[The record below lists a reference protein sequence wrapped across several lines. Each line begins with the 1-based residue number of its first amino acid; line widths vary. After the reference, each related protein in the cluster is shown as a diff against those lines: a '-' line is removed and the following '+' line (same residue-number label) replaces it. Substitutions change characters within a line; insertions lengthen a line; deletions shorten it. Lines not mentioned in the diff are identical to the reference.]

1 MEMHGALQLH
11 DAELNASNLMSV
23 ESGTDFTEPME
34 EPEIE
39 SLLPSDPPSDLHL
52 EERGEPYAAR
62 SPEHM
67 AMWLIR
73 RVIEKLAR
81 AVERGDARRALKH
94 VEQRQVMVRICQ
106 LCEQSPDQRESIWR
120 MMQTLSDLSSSDE
133 ET

>member
-1 MEMHGALQLH
+1 
-11 DAELNASNLMSV
+11 MSV
-23 ESGTDFTEPME
+23 ESGTDFTERME

-52 EERGEPYAAR
+52 EELGEPSAAR
-62 SPEHM
+62 SPEQM
-67 AMWLIR
+67 AMWLIQ
-73 RVIEKLAR
+73 RVTERLAR

-106 LCEQSPDQRESIWR
+106 LCEQSPEQRESIWR